1 MIVNCSALG
10 LDWERA
16 SLSAYLEAMEA
27 HGAGAEKAAGGNLSD
42 LQRFMEAHALR

>member
-27 HGAGAEKAAGGNLSD
+27 HSAAAEKGASGDLSD
-42 LQRFMEAHALR
+42 LQRFMEAHAPR

>member
-16 SLSAYLEAMEA
+16 SLSVYLEAMEA
-27 HGAGAEKAAGGNLSD
+27 HGAAGAKTASGDLAD
-42 LQRFMEAHALR
+42 LQRFMDAHTLR

>member
-1 MIVNCSALG
+1 VIVNCGALG

-27 HGAGAEKAAGGNLSD
+27 HGAAAEQAAGDDLSD